1 MHEAIRKMLARH
13 ELRTLDD
20 HIRALREIIQELALL
35 GLWRAKFYD
44 RAAFYGGTAL
54 RVLHGLD
61 RFSEDLD
68 FTLSLPKTRSDW
80 NRWACSAGLFRE
92 RRALGAAIS
101 SRFATCRY
109 PAIDHDEFS
118 GRTTS

>member
-1 MHEAIRKMLARH
+1 MHEAIRRMLARH

-20 HIRALREIIQELALL
+20 HIRALREISQEPALL

-68 FTLSLPKTRSDW
+68 FTLSLPKTRTDW
-80 NRWACSAGLFRE
+80 NRWA
-92 RRALGAAIS
+92 
-101 SRFATCRY
+101 
-109 PAIDHDEFS
+109 
-118 GRTTS
+118 